1 MPFTKKVSEDLLV
14 KCNRSCCLCHK
25 YCGTKIEIHHI
36 IPEQE
41 KEGSNKE
48 DNGIPLC
55 FDCHADVR
63 AYDIKHPRGRKFTPR
78 ELRQHKE
85 NWIIKCSSLSNSR
98 DLDKKYKTADENI
111 FSQLYKLASYEFV
124 DSISHC
130 LSTKDWIFLTE
141 IEDLNKITD
150 FLIRPDKEFF
160 SVELIP
166 VTKKFFKSIVD
177 IDTFFGKHHTIEIQ
191 NNREVLFPNWKC
203 NPHQRH
209 RRDEYNQEMR
219 DLAKHFEESYNS
231 LIRTFRALFPK
242 FVIPDFQKISYGL
255 DKINIEAAFPRFQS
269 CDDDEID
276 IRTKTFCRNCKIP
289 LKEVYGAT
297 GKYGGL
303 ERYECPSCDLRID
316 QTSLRKSEAKIRS
329 KIIKE
334 YFSS

>member
-1 MPFTKKVSEDLLV
+1 MPFSKKVSEDLLV

-36 IPEQE
+36 IPEKE
-41 KEGSNKE
+41 KDGSNKE
-48 DNGIPLC
+48 DDGIPLC

-63 AYDIKHPRGRKFTPR
+63 AYDTNHPKGKKFTPR

-85 NWIIKCSSLSNSR
+85 NWIKKCSSLSASR
-98 DLDKKYKTADENI
+98 DLDKKYKRADKNI

-124 DSISHC
+124 DYISLC
-130 LSTKDWIFLTE
+130 LSTKDWIYLTE

-150 FLIRPDKEFF
+150 FFSRPDKEFF

-177 IDTFFGKHHTIEIQ
+177 IDTFLGKHHTTEIQ
-191 NNREVLFPNWKC
+191 NNREVLFPNWKR
-203 NPHQRH
+203 NSHQRH

-219 DLAKHFEESYNS
+219 DLAKHFEESYYS
-231 LIRTFRALFPK
+231 LIRTFRSLFPE
-242 FVIPDFQKISYGL
+242 FVIPNFQEVTYFLDEITIKATFESY
-255 DKINIEAAFPRFQS
+255 PS
-269 CDDDEID
+269 CDDDEIK
-276 IRTKTFCRNCKIP
+276 IQTKSYCRNCKIP

-297 GKYGGL
+297 GAYGGIQ
-303 ERYECPSCDLRID
+303 RYECPVCGLRID
-316 QTSLRKSEAKIRS
+316 PELLRKNEAESKS

-334 YFSS
+334 FFSS